1 MWWIIG
7 IVIVI
12 AIIGGIAESIG
23 GIAESDDLLSKIIL
37 FAIFLLI
44 LGAITSSFL
53 SFMGII
59 AKISGF
65 VLVASLVFKV
75 FQKIF
80 LK

>member
-12 AIIGGIAESIG
+12 AIIG

-59 AKISGF
+59 TKISGF

>member
-12 AIIGGIAESIG
+12 AIIG

>member
-12 AIIGGIAESIG
+12 AIIGGIAES
-23 GIAESDDLLSKIIL
+23 IAESDDLLSKIIL